1 MNCCLGASEDEEAPR
16 RPHQKRFRKPP
27 QCGHKYAMN
36 ECSYC
41 RCRLEK
47 HHRHKIQKENIPC
60 ICNICCKYHESQRK
74 DKKESSTMY
83 KINKADNQS
92 DDDQLSFNIQA
103 TGNNY
108 YQRFTSRISALIIGA
123 SSFIE
128 PIGQYTQQDKDP
140 DEIPLNY
147 IEPEDEVQK
156 NAEDSSYHS
165 LNIAI
170 PSLCRL
176 GAHKLGRN

>member
-1 MNCCLGASEDEEAPR
+1 
-16 RPHQKRFRKPP
+16 
-27 QCGHKYAMN
+27 
-36 ECSYC
+36 
-41 RCRLEK
+41 
-47 HHRHKIQKENIPC
+47 
-60 ICNICCKYHESQRK
+60 
-74 DKKESSTMY
+74 MY